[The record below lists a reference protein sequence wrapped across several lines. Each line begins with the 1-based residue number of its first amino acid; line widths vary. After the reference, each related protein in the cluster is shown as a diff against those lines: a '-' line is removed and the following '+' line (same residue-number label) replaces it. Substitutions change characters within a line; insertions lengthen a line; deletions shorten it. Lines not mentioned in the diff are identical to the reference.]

1 MPTDAEDIARATY
14 DNPGADWFYSRI
26 WGGEDIHIGMYAE
39 PGESIAVA
47 SHRTME
53 QMVAKVEQEH
63 VEDIVDLGSGYAGA
77 SRFLR
82 QHFDAE
88 VLAVNVS
95 PEQNERARA
104 LNRKHHLAEAIT
116 VIEGSYTDVPTQ
128 DESFDLAWSQDAFL
142 HSDRRDVAIAEAA
155 RVLRPGGELLF
166 TDPMSA
172 DGTAVEDLVPVLDRL
187 HLPSLGSPARYRA
200 HAEAAGLVEVEFE
213 DHTDQVATH
222 YGRVLQES
230 RARIE
235 ELSRSADEEFLE
247 RMMVGLRHW
256 VDAGERGLLAW
267 GIFHFRKP

>member
-1 MPTDAEDIARATY
+1 MPTDAERVARATY
-14 DNPGADWFYSRI
+14 DNPGADGFYSRI
-26 WGGEDIHIGMYAE
+26 WGGEDIHIGLYAE
-39 PGESIAVA
+39 PEESIAVA

-53 QMVAKVEQEH
+53 QMVAKVQQEY

-82 QHFDAE
+82 QHFDTE

-95 PEQNERARA
+95 PEQNERARD
-104 LNRKHHLAEAIT
+104 LNQKHDLAEAIT

-142 HSDRRDVAIAEAA
+142 HSDRREVAISEAA

-172 DGTAVEDLVPVLDRL
+172 DDTAVEDLVPVLDRL
-187 HLPSLGSPARYRA
+187 HLPSLGSPAGYRA
-200 HAEAAGLVEVEFE
+200 HAEAAGLVEVGFE
-213 DHTDQVATH
+213 DHTDQLATH

-230 RARIE
+230 QARLE
-235 ELSRSADEEFLE
+235 ELQQAADDAFLD
-247 RMMVGLRHW
+247 RMMRGLQQW

>member
-26 WGGEDIHIGMYAE
+26 WGGEDIHIGLYAD

-53 QMVAKVEQEH
+53 RMVAAVRQER
-63 VEDIVDLGSGYAGA
+63 VEDVVDLGSGYAGA

-82 QHFDAE
+82 QHFDCE

-104 LNRKHHLAEAIT
+104 LNERSGLGEAIT
-116 VIEGSYTDVPTQ
+116 VIEGSYTDVPAQ

-142 HSDRRDVAIAEAA
+142 HSDRREVAIAEAA
-155 RVLRPGGELLF
+155 RVLRPGGELVF
-166 TDPMSA
+166 TDPMGA

-187 HLPSLGSPARYRA
+187 HLPSLGSPAHYRA
-200 HAEAAGLVEVEFE
+200 HAEAAGLVEVGFE
-213 DHTDQVATH
+213 DHTDQLTTH
-222 YGRVLQES
+222 YRRVLEEA

-235 ELSRSADEEFLE
+235 ELRQAADDEFLE
-247 RMMVGLRHW
+247 RMMVGLQHW